1 VSSKHADTISPG
13 TLLIIATPL
22 GNADD
27 LSPRARKLLAEIDCL
42 YCEDTRN
49 TSNLLKYLGI
59 PCKELRSLHSHNE
72 DKRIQEILHR
82 LQSGDRIGLCSDAGT
97 PAISDP
103 GSKVTAAV
111 FEAGFRVSPI
121 PGPSAPAAL
130 LSASGFPSHTYTF
143 LGFLPKT
150 SGPQRKILAQNLS
163 PGSVVVAFV
172 PARDVRDVV
181 RLAADIQP
189 DAIALM
195 GRELTKEFEELL
207 RLPVVELADELDHH
221 ENLRGEVSL
230 AFWTPPSKKAEVS
243 PETEERIRTAAKAM
257 LAGGLSRRDTQRILG
272 ELTGQPKR
280 WVLALI
286 LALDGDE

>member
-1 VSSKHADTISPG
+1 MSPKHAETSSPG
-13 TLLIIATPL
+13 TFHIIATPL
-22 GNADD
+22 GNAAD
-27 LSPRARKLLAEIDCL
+27 LSPRARQVLAGIDCL

-49 TSNLLKYLGI
+49 TSNLLQYLGI
-59 PCKELRSLHSHNE
+59 PYKQLRSLHAHNE
-72 DKRIQEILHR
+72 DKRIHEILKR
-82 LQSGDRIGLCSDAGT
+82 LRSGDRLGLCSDAGT

-111 FEAGFRVSPI
+111 HEAGLRVCPI

-143 LGFLPKT
+143 LGFLPKN
-150 SGPQRKILAQNLS
+150 SGPQRKILAKNLI
-163 PGSVVVAFV
+163 PGTVVVAFV
-172 PARDVRDVV
+172 AARDVREVV
-181 RLAADIQP
+181 RLAAEIQP

-207 RLPVVELADELDHH
+207 RLPVLELADQLDEH
-221 ENLRGEVSL
+221 EQLRGEVSL
-230 AFWTPPSKKAEVS
+230 AFWTQPSKKTEAS
-243 PETEERIRTAAKAM
+243 PETAARIQTAAKAM

-286 LALDGDE
+286 LALDDEE